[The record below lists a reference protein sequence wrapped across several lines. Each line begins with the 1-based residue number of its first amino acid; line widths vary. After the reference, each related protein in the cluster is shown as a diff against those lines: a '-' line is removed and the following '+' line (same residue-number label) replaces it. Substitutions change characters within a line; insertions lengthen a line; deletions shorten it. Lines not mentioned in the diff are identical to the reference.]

1 MNSLKQQIVKQNGI
15 MCLVFGIVLV
25 LIAGCQPM
33 GLETG
38 AMSDSDT
45 NDSEGGSVTTI
56 ATEEP
61 QSEMEEGA
69 VEAASMISLSSAQ
82 QAIATNAATS
92 LAEELGIEASQ
103 VSITAMDS
111 VEWPDASLG
120 CPEEG
125 MMYASVLTSGYRIM
139 LEVDGESYEYHSDD
153 RENAKVVK
161 CEQKTE

>member
-1 MNSLKQQIVKQNGI
+1 
-15 MCLVFGIVLV
+15 
-25 LIAGCQPM
+25 
-33 GLETG
+33 
-38 AMSDSDT
+38 
-45 NDSEGGSVTTI
+45 
-56 ATEEP
+56 
-61 QSEMEEGA
+61 
-69 VEAASMISLSSAQ
+69 
-82 QAIATNAATS
+82 
-92 LAEELGIEASQ
+92 LAEELDIEASQ